1 MENKFYNELSKFKKA
16 EKVEL
21 ANVKNLASINKEVK
35 SFISKNESKI
45 KEFSRLKKEIKEL
58 SKDTEKLVREFRPIK
73 TDVFQQAK
81 ALGIVPKDIAE
92 YKEAQGLDSDLSD
105 LWNLISNALR

>member
-1 MENKFYNELSKFKKA
+1 M
-16 EKVEL
+16 
-21 ANVKNLASINKEVK
+21 
-35 SFISKNESKI
+35 
-45 KEFSRLKKEIKEL
+45 KEL

-81 ALGIVPKDIAE
+81 ALGIVPYDITE

-105 LWNLISNALR
+105 LFNLISNALR